1 MRTGW
6 LPNLASNTRLVQW
19 DIVCRAHLQGQYSGV
34 PLAEVGVAK
43 FSGLDLFRLDGRVA
57 VITGGGGAIGTAMA
71 GGLIS
76 AGAAIAIVDRRL
88 DAAEATVRALRDAG
102 GEATAI
108 DADVTSEADVK
119 RAVQSAAEHW
129 GRLDILI
136 NGAGIGARHPA
147 EGYPLERWQNVLD
160 VNLTGTFLFC
170 REAGQVM
177 LDAGRGSII
186 NIASIAGLVGYNGN
200 PAYLASKGGVVQL
213 TRALAIEWATR
224 GVRVNAIA
232 PGVISTPMVSSQIEL
247 EPDFYVAFR
256 QKHPVDRFGT
266 TDELVGPAL
275 FLASDAASFVTG
287 QILAVDGGYL
297 AQ

>member
-1 MRTGW
+1 
-6 LPNLASNTRLVQW
+6 
-19 DIVCRAHLQGQYSGV
+19 
-34 PLAEVGVAK
+34 VAD
-43 FSGLDLFRLDGRVA
+43 FVGLDLFRLDGRVA
-57 VITGGGGAIGTAMA
+57 LITGGGGAIGTAMA
-71 GGLIS
+71 GGLAT
-76 AGAAIAIVDRRL
+76 AGASLLIVDRRL
-88 DAAEATVRALRDAG
+88 DAAEATVQALRAVGADAQ
-102 GEATAI
+102 AI
-108 DADVTSEADVK
+108 EADVASEDDVK
-119 RAVQSAAEHW
+119 RSVRAAAEHW

-147 EGYPLERWQNVLD
+147 EGYPLERWQTVLD

-170 REAGQVM
+170 REAGQLM

-213 TRALAIEWATR
+213 TRALAVEWATR

-232 PGVISTPMVSSQIEL
+232 PGVIATPMVASQVEL

-287 QILAVDGGYL
+287 HILAVDGRYV